1 MKRAYA
7 AILLLIACAVAVS
20 GCSTRAQDFKNTTL
34 GGNFYNYDKV
44 NHWMYNVTMSASGAT
59 SAWNMT
65 VYVKND
71 TFGSAPARYMQIL
84 TEGNGMNITYD
95 VWSDPKNYSVLKMH
109 AKGTTGDYFQD
120 KDVSTLQIGTLPDVG
135 LSYYFVPFWA
145 IKNGTATTASGT
157 KIPVTVYSASDN
169 KGLTVTYWICP
180 YVPVPLKVEVSDS
193 NVRIIETL
201 IGYE

>member
-7 AILLLIACAVAVS
+7 AVLLLIACAVVVS
-20 GCSTRAQDFKNTTL
+20 GCATRAQDLKNTTL

-44 NHWMYNVTMSASGAT
+44 HKWMYNVTMTASGAT

-71 TFGSAPARYMQIL
+71 TFGGAPARYMQIL
-84 TEGNGMNITYD
+84 TEGNGMNIAYD
-95 VWSDPKNYSVLKMH
+95 VWSDPKNYSVLRMH

-120 KDVSTLQIGTLPDVG
+120 KDVSTMQIGTLPDVG

-145 IKNGTATTASGT
+145 IKNGTANTATGT

-169 KGLTVTYWICP
+169 KGLTVTYWVCP
-180 YVPVPLKVEVSDS
+180 YVPVPLQVEVSDP
-193 NVRIIETL
+193 NVRIVEL
-201 IGYE
+201 LVGYE